1 MVVRGGSVVFE
12 RFWEPY
18 SPHLRHKLYSLSKS
32 FTSVAIGIA
41 IDEGLLST
49 STLLSEIFT
58 DEFARFQDRIPERT
72 RRMTIRHLLT
82 MNTGQS
88 FEYWQENNIEG
99 FLTSPVEFEPGTKF
113 YYNTLATYMLSAA
126 ITRLTGLPLA
136 VWLKPRLFDPL
147 GIEAYWE
154 TDGETGINLGG
165 VGLNVRTEDLAA
177 LGQLLLNKGLWNGK
191 RIVSEEYIATATSN
205 LTPSNHGQ
213 NSVDWCLGYGYQ
225 FWQCT
230 PPGVFRGDGMFGQF
244 LVCEPE
250 TQTVIVVT
258 SNVDMG
264 RVMELLWEF
273 LNGLKSSEAAPA
285 TLPPERS
292 LLTVN
297 PNAEAYPSFRAV
309 YRITLDE
316 KAPARL
322 PLTEISFDFTMP
334 GEGLLLM
341 YAGNA
346 PAALTLLLKQSGW
359 YSTAATYLPDYFFA
373 SNGGYFGRAQ
383 VYGEWLNDTLTAKVW
398 FSETPCLDEWQFEF
412 SPDRESVS
420 VSYRGYTYDSKFEKI
435 GSGARSVNS

>member
-1 MVVRGGSVVFE
+1 
-12 RFWEPY
+12 
-18 SPHLRHKLYSLSKS
+18 LRHKLYSLSKS
-32 FTSVAIGIA
+32 FTSVAVGIA
-41 IDEGLLST
+41 IDEGLLT
-49 STLLSEIFT
+49 TDTLLSEIFT
-58 DEFARFQDRIPERT
+58 DEFTRLQDRIPERT

-99 FLTSPVEFEPGTKF
+99 FLTSPVEFEPGAKF

-154 TDGETGINLGG
+154 TDGETGITLGG

-264 RVMELLWEF
+264 RIMELLWE
-273 LNGLKSSEAAPA
+273 LIAGLKSSDIEPA
-285 TLPPERS
+285 ELPPERS
-292 LLTVN
+292 LLTAN
-297 PNAEAYPSFRAV
+297 SNAEAYPSFRAV

-322 PLTEISFDFTMP
+322 PLTEISFDFTVP

-341 YAGNA
+341 YAGDA
-346 PAALTLLLKQSGW
+346 PAALTLLLKQSDW
-359 YSTAATYLPDYFFA
+359 YSTAATYLPDHFFA

-383 VYGEWLNDTLTAKVW
+383 VYGEWLNDTLTAKIW

-412 SPDRESVS
+412 SPDRESVD
-420 VSYRGYTYDSKFEKI
+420 VSYRGYTYNSKFEKI
-435 GSGARSVNS
+435 GSGARKV